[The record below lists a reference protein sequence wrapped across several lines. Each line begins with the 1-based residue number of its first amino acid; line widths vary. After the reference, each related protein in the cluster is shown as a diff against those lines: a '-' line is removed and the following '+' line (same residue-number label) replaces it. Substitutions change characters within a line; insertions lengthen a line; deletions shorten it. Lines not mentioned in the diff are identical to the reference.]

1 MARLTWLSARAIL
14 AMGLIFVPSAAAIA
28 KSDSANPTSTESIR
42 DPAPPL
48 AFARVR
54 LMPVP
59 ARVALRCRLI
69 QTLARVPLLCPTL
82 LPRATIG
89 YPGLPP
95 PALSVQAISDSFRWK
110 IAGVDIGYSAPWEG
124 RGWRPHRWRNRPC
137 CFLHF
142 NVFRRASGKRAVPK
156 RARPATVGG
165 KHGLLVPAREGGYYG
180 SELYSANHVRFLWR
194 AAGANWVATLH
205 TFGESATEQLLGR
218 LIASLRPVDTFG
230 PPEVR
235 GVPVGRTPNAIAR
248 RGGSIW
254 VASLGRLSG
263 NTAGADYGS
272 VYRVNRA
279 TARITGRVHPAGGG
293 GPHALALTR
302 GAVWA
307 ATYLGIARI
316 DPRSVMRVSFLSVG
330 RFPKAIATAAG
341 RVWVTTATPFGKKG
355 ALVSVEPDTS
365 RRVGRP
371 ISLGRA
377 PTAVAAGPG
386 GLWVVD
392 ELDGTATRVD
402 PRRRRIVARVKVGRM
417 PTAIAVSEGSV
428 WVANTGDGTVSR
440 IDIGNN
446 RLTGTFRVG
455 LAPRGVT
462 VGAGAVWVAT
472 TGDGKVRRIEP
483 ASGQV
488 TVAARDLVDP
498 LALLVDHGTLWV
510 GTNDG
515 RLIRARVP

>member
-1 MARLTWLSARAIL
+1 
-14 AMGLIFVPSAAAIA
+14 MGLIVVPLAAAIS
-28 KSDSANPTSTESIR
+28 KPDSANPTSTESIL

-48 AFARVR
+48 AFARAR
-54 LMPVP
+54 LVP
-59 ARVALRCRLI
+59 LSARVVSRCRLI
-69 QTLARVPLLCPTL
+69 QSLARVPLLCPTL
-82 LPRATIG
+82 LPRATVG

-95 PALSVQAISDSFRWK
+95 SALSVQAITNSFGWK
-110 IAGVDIGYSAPWEG
+110 VAGVDIGYGAPWEG
-124 RGWRPHRWRNRPC
+124 SGWRAHRWRNRPC

-142 NVFRRASGKRAVPK
+142 NVFRRASGRRAVPT
-156 RARPATVGG
+156 RARPATAGG
-165 KHGLLVPAREGGYYG
+165 KHGLLVPAREGTYYG

-218 LIASLRPVDTFG
+218 LIASLRPVDTIG
-230 PPEVR
+230 PREVR
-235 GVPVGRTPNAIAR
+235 GVPVGRAPNAIAR

-263 NTAGADYGS
+263 NTAGADYGT

-293 GPHALALTR
+293 GPHALGLTR

-316 DPRSVMRVSFLSVG
+316 DPSSVRRVSFLGVG

-341 RVWVTTATPFGKKG
+341 RVWVTRATPFGKKG

-371 ISLGRA
+371 ITLGRA

-402 PRRRRIVARVKVGRM
+402 PRRRRIVARVNVGRM
-417 PTAIAVSEGSV
+417 PTAVAVSAGSV

-440 IDIGNN
+440 IDTRND
-446 RLTGTFRVG
+446 RVAGTFRVG
-455 LAPRGVT
+455 PAPRGVT

-472 TGDGKVRRIEP
+472 TGDGKVRRIDP

-488 TVAARDLVDP
+488 TAVARGLVNP
-498 LALLVDHGTLWV
+498 LALLVDHGTVWV